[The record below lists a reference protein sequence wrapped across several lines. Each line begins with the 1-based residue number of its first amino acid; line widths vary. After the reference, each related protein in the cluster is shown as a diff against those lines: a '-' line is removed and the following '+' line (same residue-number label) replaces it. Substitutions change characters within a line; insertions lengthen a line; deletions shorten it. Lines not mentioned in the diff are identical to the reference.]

1 VPVGISQICTPL
13 RKYAIVCIDNL
24 TKNNFARESQTE
36 QTIRLFAATVMAGL
50 DQGSPKK
57 NPDRTRSASS
67 RDAGERRGECLR
79 PRTAWPPCVK

>member
-1 VPVGISQICTPL
+1 MPVGISQICTPL

-57 NPDRTRSASS
+57 IPIGHGAQALVTLASV
-67 RDAGERRGECLR
+67 AGNAFARERHGRR
-79 PRTAWPPCVK
+79 A